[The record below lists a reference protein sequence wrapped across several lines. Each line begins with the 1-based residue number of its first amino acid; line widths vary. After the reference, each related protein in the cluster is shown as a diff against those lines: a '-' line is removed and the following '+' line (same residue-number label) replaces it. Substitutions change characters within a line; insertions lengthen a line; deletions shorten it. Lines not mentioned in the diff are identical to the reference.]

1 MDSGQIPYR
10 MNGSRRLILVADIE
24 TWLDRLPI
32 VKPGPKS
39 VGPLLPAED
48 RALARQRAV
57 KSGPEPDFSLL
68 YDEHF
73 ELLRRDVS
81 KERPTPRRSS
91 TWSISAAA
99 IAASISKTPSR
110 WCWPR

>member
-1 MDSGQIPYR
+1 MSGAASMKKTLLKPIAVSVDVGAYMAGVSRSRFYELMDSGQIPYR

-39 VGPLLPAED
+39 VGPLLPPED

-57 KSGPEPDFSLL
+57 TGIVEPSK
-68 YDEHF
+68 DEA
-73 ELLRRDVS
+73 LR
-81 KERPTPRRSS
+81 
-91 TWSISAAA
+91 
-99 IAASISKTPSR
+99 
-110 WCWPR
+110 